1 MAHIEDDF
9 AAYTTIG
16 DRVAPPSSS
25 AVKQS
30 SSTPQGPKFGVPA
43 KLEVSHLIHSYTLY
57 APLNTSH
64 RAVRAESDVSL
75 PTSFSSFL
83 ENSHSLY

>member
-43 KLEVSHLIHSYTLY
+43 KLEVSHLIYSYTLC
-57 APLNTSH
+57 APLNTSQDLT
-64 RAVRAESDVSL
+64 RAEADVPL
-75 PTSFSSFL
+75 PTSFSSFS
-83 ENSHSLY
+83 ENSLSLY

>member
-30 SSTPQGPKFGVPA
+30 SSAPQGPKFGVPA
-43 KLEVSHLIHSYTLY
+43 KLEVSHSIHSFTLY
-57 APLNTSH
+57 TGLNT
-64 RAVRAESDVSL
+64 L
-75 PTSFSSFL
+75 
-83 ENSHSLY
+83 